1 MGGPF
6 SPGLDTGSSPEID
19 IQYFATGNWIDTLT
33 IGGTAA
39 ADQVELSGS
48 GPSGWKV
55 EFDPKTVDR
64 IAPNENKEVQARIT
78 PTVKAIA
85 GDYVTTLRANARGE
99 SASATFRVTVATS
112 TQWGIIGVGI
122 IGAALLVLVGAVA
135 RFGRR

>member
-1 MGGPF
+1 M
-6 SPGLDTGSSPEID
+6 
-19 IQYFATGNWIDTLT
+19 LT
-33 IGGTAA
+33 NTGTAA
-39 ADQVELSGS
+39 AEQVELSGS

-55 EFDPKTVDR
+55 EFEPKTVDR
-64 IAPNENKEVQARIT
+64 IAPNETKEVQALIT
-78 PTVKAIA
+78 PTAKAIA

-99 SASATFRVTVATS
+99 SSSPTFRVTVATS